1 MSAGML
7 FVICVPSSDRELKL
21 KEKVINKRLGSHGDE
36 VISKNSFFISKSE
49 DNLPSNRAS
58 LNVSSTQISRSADNA
73 FFTSE
78 KPCSEFVDFS
88 KNSGDVF
95 LPDIECDEAY
105 RPPPSSER
113 SKSSGDENQDINSE
127 FSKLSRIKPSFTS
140 ETELPSNGIQE
151 KSMQEALKE
160 LLSKQKIENAVWCD
174 GSQGDYIQV
183 SFAMSP
189 GEQCEELLR
198 QLSECG
204 IGRRLNSVISVLPC
218 SLCYREEVDADATIC
233 SPRSAKMMDD
243 RTTERKEHAKNTA
256 WNKFV
261 TSVRARLT
269 VAQVVEGVKA
279 NASLTFD
286 FLVLLLVASLVSALG
301 LAYDSTVI
309 LVSSMLFSPLIGPV
323 MAGTFGTVIG
333 DRSLQK
339 MGVLNELF
347 GLGIS
352 LVVGFL
358 YGIFMGLTGQGDW
371 PTMEMTSRGEF
382 QGLWVGAVVAIASGA
397 AVSIAILGD
406 NTSSLVGVAIS
417 VSLLPTAVN
426 AVNLSPNIGPI
437 LQRWFDEVASSSF
450 LPQHTAFRYKLKGL
464 LWALACVD
472 LAWPTGTG
480 NSTQPHVY
488 SENRPVELAL
498 LGAISLCLTIINIVF
513 IFLAGILFLKLAN
526 APVVLSSTAED
537 GEIEVRI
544 SIKEVAPRTSKAQRH
559 FWDHDVKIAR
569 DYNRTMRGPDARN
582 LGKSLANE
590 LAAMRQEHLGTTFS
604 SAQGDL
610 TRRRQRSLSVNI
622 YQQEMLNPHLIDLR
636 MPDNQQT
643 WSPGTGEE
651 FFAEKTSV
659 RVLESLYRTLTGAGP
674 PVSPRSSSHWPLGWY
689 TLFSRAT
696 INIAMEQF
704 HVFIHSAMSRARRV
718 IILIATR
725 DENCD
730 LWFRA
735 TRRSSGAGTMAFWG
749 PSFLI
754 IRALLSCSVH
764 RESAQGSEPLARRG
778 NAIAPDYSR
787 VCFRDEPKV
796 YGHTCA
802 RPADPDTPFFH
813 RNLI

>member
-1 MSAGML
+1 ML
-7 FVICVPSSDRELKL
+7 AASTQWEARPRNIRLPGVLLLVGFNTGDKGSKKQGAHGYEYISPGLDSQLAPWIFNPEGGLPQWPPWFGNGKVELEEVNPHLRGGRVENHLEKTTPVHPTEIRTSISPSSAVELNTTSAL
-21 KEKVINKRLGSHGDE
+21 
-36 VISKNSFFISKSE
+36 
-49 DNLPSNRAS
+49 AS
-58 LNVSSTQISRSADNA
+58 YATKAES
-73 FFTSE
+73 
-78 KPCSEFVDFS
+78 VDFS

-105 RPPPSSER
+105 RRQLSSQR

-127 FSKLSRIKPSFTS
+127 FSKLSKIKPSFAS
-140 ETELPSNGIQE
+140 ETELPSNGVQE
-151 KSMQEALKE
+151 NSMQEALKE

-183 SFAMSP
+183 SFAVSP

-204 IGRRLNSVISVLPC
+204 IGHRLNSVISVLPC

-243 RTTERKEHAKNTA
+243 RMTERKEHAKNTA

-309 LVSSMLFSPLIGPV
+309 LVSSMLFSPLIVSVPLQGQFIPASVAYLANALVVLSSTAEDGEIKVPISGPV

-358 YGIFMGLTGQGDW
+358 YGILMGLTGQGDW

-426 AVNLSPNIGPI
+426 A
-437 LQRWFDEVASSSF
+437 
-450 LPQHTAFRYKLKGL
+450 GL
-464 LWALACVD
+464 LWALACVE
-472 LAWPTGTG
+472 LAWATGTG
-480 NSTQPHVY
+480 NSTVPHVY
-488 SENRPVELAL
+488 SENRPVDLAL

-513 IFLAGILFLKLAN
+513 IFLAGILFLK
-526 APVVLSSTAED
+526 
-537 GEIEVRI
+537 
-544 SIKEVAPRTSKAQRH
+544 IKEVAPRTSKAQRH

-590 LAAMRQEHLGTTFS
+590 LAAMRKEHLGTTLS
-604 SAQGDL
+604 SAQGDV
-610 TRRRQRSLSVNI
+610 TRRRQRSLSTNI

-636 MPDNQQT
+636 MADNQQT

-651 FFAEKTSV
+651 FFGEKTSV

-674 PVSPRSSSHWPLGWY
+674 PVSPRSSSHWALVPSATSPPKVVSPLP
-689 TLFSRAT
+689 
-696 INIAMEQF
+696 
-704 HVFIHSAMSRARRV
+704 
-718 IILIATR
+718 
-725 DENCD
+725 DE
-730 LWFRA
+730 
-735 TRRSSGAGTMAFWG
+735 
-749 PSFLI
+749 
-754 IRALLSCSVH
+754 
-764 RESAQGSEPLARRG
+764 
-778 NAIAPDYSR
+778 IAPSLPTIHECVSERSR
-787 VCFRDEPKV
+787 RFLV
-796 YGHTCA
+796 T
-802 RPADPDTPFFH
+802 PAQDQLTPTRHSFTET
-813 RNLI
+813 